1 MKRDLEQLRMKIAAL
16 DKEILQLSK
25 KRMLIA
31 EEVGKI
37 KRSSNIPVVNYVS
50 EASVFE
56 RAEAVA
62 RDEALDPDFARK
74 LVSTLVEESIR
85 IQAGPQ
91 KNRAEYL
98 YSMFE
103 KAESLESKGRKT
115 IRLDVGEPDIT
126 APQELK
132 NALRDSLYGNDHIG
146 YVSSKGLLELREAV
160 VSTLNER
167 YGIDLEANQVLITP
181 GGKFAIFSAIL
192 ALISQQDRALIPEPT
207 WPVYGNIVRLV
218 GGREDVLH
226 THLEDR
232 WSICSD
238 KLFNMLQLHPK
249 LMILCSPNNPSGK
262 VFGEKELTEIVEAA
276 SKHGT
281 YMLTDEVY
289 ESYSPTPIKSIL
301 QLADSNFIY
310 VNTFSKRYGMTGW
323 RIGYAISDKETIDRM
338 QLVLQLSITCVPEFI
353 QKAAIVALRME
364 QKTYD
369 EYAKKMQNRIDI
381 ACREL
386 DKQPVKYVR
395 PEGGMYVYPRVEIKG
410 FNSEVFAHKLLD
422 DTGVAVTPGEA
433 FGDYPEHLRISLGT
447 NIEEIRE
454 GIRIMGGSLQE
465 WPKK

>member
-1 MKRDLEQLRMKIAAL
+1 MKRDLEQLRKEIAAL

-31 EEVGKI
+31 DEVGKI
-37 KRSSNIPVVNYVS
+37 KRSDNIPLVNYVS
-50 EASVFE
+50 EASVLK

-62 RDEALDPDFARK
+62 GDETLDLNFARR
-74 LVSTLVEESIR
+74 LVSTLVEESVR
-85 IQAGPQ
+85 IQTGPQ

-103 KAESLESKGRKT
+103 KAESLENRGKKL

-132 NALRDSLYGNDHIG
+132 NALRDSLYGNNHIG

-160 VSTLNER
+160 VNTLNER
-167 YGIDLEANQVLITP
+167 YDIDLGADQVLITP

-192 ALISQQDRALIPEPT
+192 AMISQQDRALIPEPT
-207 WPVYGNIVRLV
+207 WPVYGNIVRLA

-226 THLEDR
+226 TRLEES

-238 KLFNMLQLHPK
+238 KLFDMLQVHPK
-249 LMILCSPNNPSGK
+249 LLILCSPNNPSGK

-276 SKHGT
+276 GKSGT
-281 YMLTDEVY
+281 HILTDEVY

-301 QLADSNFIY
+301 ELVDSNFIY

-323 RIGYAISDKETIDRM
+323 RIGYAISDKETINRM
-338 QLVLQLSITCVPEFI
+338 QSVLQLSITCVPEFI
-353 QKAAIVALRME
+353 QKAAMVALKME

-381 ACREL
+381 ACKEL

-395 PEGGMYVYPRVEIKG
+395 PEGGMYVYPRAEIKG
-410 FNSEVFAHKLLD
+410 FDSEVFAHKLLD
-422 DTGVAVTPGEA
+422 ETGVAMTPGEA

-447 NIEEIRE
+447 DIEEIRE

-465 WPKK
+465 WSRK